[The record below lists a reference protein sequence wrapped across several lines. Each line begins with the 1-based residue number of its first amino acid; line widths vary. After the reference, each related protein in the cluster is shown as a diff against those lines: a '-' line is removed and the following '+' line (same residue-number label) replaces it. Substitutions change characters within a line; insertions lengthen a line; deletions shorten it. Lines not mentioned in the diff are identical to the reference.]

1 MRNDVNGHF
10 ISYSLNEEDIS
21 SKIKL
26 SYGVQSSCFMWAVL
40 QPKKPLPVD

>member
-10 ISYSLNEEDIS
+10 ISYSLNQDDVS

-26 SYGVQSSCFMWAVL
+26 SHGVQSSCLM
-40 QPKKPLPVD
+40 